1 MGKVKNALDLLAD
14 MVYNLPCQQVKQ
26 KTIKRRIEM
35 QYTITSIKTINID
48 NNGIISLINEN
59 TTVAQVQTRTI
70 RASIEL
76 TASQKQYNYIT
87 LGKYSPIQLNHEF
100 PLTVV
105 HEATG
110 TTVHARTHKT
120 QLNRFDKMGPILANY
135 NVGDTI
141 NFEWDPNDA
150 ILKVV

>member
-1 MGKVKNALDLLAD
+1 
-14 MVYNLPCQQVKQ
+14 
-26 KTIKRRIEM
+26 M

-48 NNGIISLINEN
+48 NNGIITLINEN
-59 TTVAQVQTRTI
+59 TTVAQVQARTI

-141 NFEWDPNDA
+141 NFEWDPNEA